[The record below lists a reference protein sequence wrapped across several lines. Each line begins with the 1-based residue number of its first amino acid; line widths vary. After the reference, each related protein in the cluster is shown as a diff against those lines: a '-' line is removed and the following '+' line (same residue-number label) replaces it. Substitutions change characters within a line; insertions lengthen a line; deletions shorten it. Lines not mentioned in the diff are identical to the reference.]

1 MKLTP
6 QHLPFAKLADLAEG
20 RARSAEQ
27 ATARAHLDACTR
39 CSAQLTQLE
48 QVVSLM
54 RADTSEAAPRETLAR
69 VVGLFRTRTTTGE
82 KPSAVRRLLAALSF
96 DSARLAPAFGVR
108 SGQAASARQLLYS
121 AGETDFDVR
130 VAASG
135 QAWVVSGQILG
146 ECAGGR
152 VELQGAEGAAAADL
166 NEQCEF
172 TLPPVPTGTYT
183 LRVRTADAEVELPA
197 LELGA

>member
-20 RARSAEQ
+20 RLRSAEQ
-27 ATARAHLDACTR
+27 TTARAHLDSCTR
-39 CSAQLTQLE
+39 CSTQLAQLE
-48 QVVSLM
+48 QVVTLM
-54 RADTSEAAPRETLAR
+54 RADTSEAAPRATVAN
-69 VVGLFRTRTTTGE
+69 VVGLFRTRTTEE

-96 DSARLAPAFGVR
+96 DSAQLTPAFGVR
-108 SGQAASARQLLYS
+108 SGQSASARQLLYS

-130 VAASG
+130 VASSG

-152 VELQGAEGAAAADL
+152 VELQGDAGAAAAYL

-197 LELGA
+197 FELGA